1 MTKSKTN
8 TVKTETVAAV
18 AATKANEV
26 PTVSPNGE
34 TVVTPESKLQLKQC
48 EDTIRQNEGSLFS
61 VGRNLGKISSEGLY
75 KAAGF
80 TEFAVYTKERWGM
93 SDKYAY
99 RLIKAAKCLDTLTS
113 HETTGTWVL
122 PRNESQIRPIAQLK
136 EEQWVVTWEK
146 VMAKFG
152 NQPFTA
158 EDVKLVINPD
168 LANTDEADGD
178 DEAAEPKT
186 EEVSAKK
193 LQKKLIKI
201 DEIVN
206 KALAEEIAAKD
217 YRKILERIK
226 KLIEKSTEKAEQPVA
241 TTPAEPVAAVETAQ
255 PTVPAAPAPAPVAT
269 PAPAAAPVAPAAPA
283 APVKTKKTKAAKAA

>member
-1 MTKSKTN
+1 MSKNTDNKTTKP
-8 TVKTETVAAV
+8 ETVAPV
-18 AATKANEV
+18 AAKTTEV
-26 PTVSPNGE
+26 AKGSPIGE
-34 TVVTPESKLQLKQC
+34 TAVTPEAKLQLKQC

-113 HETTGTWVL
+113 HEATGTWVL

-158 EDVKLVINPD
+158 EDVKLVLNPEQ
-168 LANTDEADGD
+168 ANADEADGD
-178 DEAAEPKT
+178 DEASEPKP
-186 EEVSAKK
+186 EKVLAKTLQRK
-193 LQKKLIKI
+193 LTKI
-201 DEIVN
+201 DELVN
-206 KALAEEIAAKD
+206 KALAEEIGVKD
-217 YRKILERIK
+217 YRKLLERIK
-226 KLIEKSTEKAEQPVA
+226 KLIEKSTEKAGQPD
-241 TTPAEPVAAVETAQ
+241 
-255 PTVPAAPAPAPVAT
+255 PAPAETVAPAQPAVPAT
-269 PAPAAAPVAPAAPA
+269 PAPAATPAPVAAPAAPA
-283 APVKTKKTKAAKAA
+283 APVAPVKTKKTKAAKAA